1 MILPPLSPSPI
12 LIVGGGLAG
21 LFTALKLAPQPCV
34 VLTPRALGEG
44 ASSTW
49 AQGGIA
55 AALEE
60 GDTPE
65 QHARDTIMAGAGLV
79 DADVALHMAQEA
91 RDRVMDLLKLGVPF
105 DRDAVGQFM
114 QSKEAAHSARR
125 IVRVSGD
132 KAGRA
137 IMDALIKEARIA
149 SHITLLEGYIAEEAH
164 VVDQRVVGIWARQIT
179 SRERIFLQAQAT
191 ILATGGIGALYAIT
205 TNPLEAQG
213 LGVALAARAGARIA
227 DPEFVQF
234 HPTAMNIGLDP
245 APLATEALRGEGAL
259 LVDDTGHRFMRDLH
273 PDAELAP
280 RDIVARGVF
289 SALQAGRGA
298 YLDARQ
304 ALGKNFEAKF
314 PTVYASCLKAGL
326 DPAVDLIPVAPAAHY
341 HMGGVWTNERG
352 ATSLAGL
359 YAAGEVACTGVHGA
373 NRLAS
378 NSLLEAIVFGARI
391 ADDLKMLNMS
401 QSDDEIT
408 DPLPPTDLPPHATD
422 ETLIV
427 TLRDIMQRDVG
438 VIRQGAGLQSAL
450 KQLHDLNTQ
459 AQSRHVQNMIL
470 TAILMTHAALHRSES
485 RGGHERSDYP
495 APSPDW
501 QKHTF
506 LTLQDV
512 TVQDVTVQDSQHRT

>member
-1 MILPPLSPSPI
+1 VWEFYPYLALNEPMILPPLSPSPI

-245 APLATEALRGEGAL
+245 APLATEALRGEGAGSSPIL
-259 LVDDTGHRFMRDLH
+259 LLSPQKPCAAKGLCSSMIRVIVLCVICILMRNL
-273 PDAELAP
+273 P
-280 RDIVARGVF
+280 RVILLRVVF
-289 SALQAGRGA
+289 FQPF
-298 YLDARQ
+298 
-304 ALGKNFEAKF
+304 K
-314 PTVYASCLKAGL
+314 
-326 DPAVDLIPVAPAAHY
+326 
-341 HMGGVWTNERG
+341 
-352 ATSLAGL
+352 
-359 YAAGEVACTGVHGA
+359 
-373 NRLAS
+373 
-378 NSLLEAIVFGARI
+378 
-391 ADDLKMLNMS
+391 
-401 QSDDEIT
+401 
-408 DPLPPTDLPPHATD
+408 
-422 ETLIV
+422 
-427 TLRDIMQRDVG
+427 
-438 VIRQGAGLQSAL
+438 QGAAL
-450 KQLHDLNTQ
+450 
-459 AQSRHVQNMIL
+459 
-470 TAILMTHAALHRSES
+470 ILM
-485 RGGHERSDYP
+485 
-495 APSPDW
+495 PD
-501 QKHTF
+501 KH
-506 LTLQDV
+506 
-512 TVQDVTVQDSQHRT
+512 